1 MVRRLSAIMF
11 TDLVGSTHLAQT
23 DEKTALQLIREQGE
37 LAQSILA
44 AHQGRLVKSTGD
56 GMLVEFGNAL
66 DAIECAVDFQR
77 RAHERSAGG
86 ERLPLRVRI
95 GVHVGDV
102 ESEGADILGDAVNV
116 AARVE
121 PLADPG
127 GICLSGVVWE
137 HVRHK
142 VPYAFE
148 RLGPKSLRGVLEPVE
163 VYRVVLPWTTVHAP
177 RPRNGDRRLAVLP
190 LANMSSDPENEYF
203 ADGMTEELITV
214 LSQLPELQVIARTS
228 VTLYKTSPKPVSQ
241 IGSELGVG
249 TVLEGSVRKAGNQ
262 VRITVQLVDAD
273 SQGHLW
279 ASTYDRKLDDIFAVQ
294 SDVAKEIAEALKI
307 RLGQPELRRLE
318 ERPTVHPDSYL
329 AYLKGRALLSSGWS
343 EEIIR
348 GAKKQFD
355 LAVSI
360 DPKNAR
366 AFSGL
371 ADATTHL
378 GWGDYIA
385 SRQEWLPA
393 SRAYAAHAVE
403 LDPDL
408 AEGHCSL
415 GMILWSHWD
424 FKGAEKELKRAI
436 ALNPSYAFAHQEY
449 GAVLLEEGR
458 VEEALRELAIGDEL
472 DPQSR
477 GSLGYYAMILCVL
490 GKLDAAKP
498 VIERIRTLAPNS
510 STYHHA
516 QAWYFYAQSDFRSG
530 LAEAERA
537 IEVDPEPDQ
546 LPIAWF
552 RALLGERETAR
563 QILEAERH
571 RAGRP
576 PANGHLVMIYAFMDD
591 LDEAFRILFKAVE
604 EVDIALQIIRVDS
617 RLEPLRHDPR
627 FLQVLK
633 KINLA

>member
-23 DEKTALQLIREQGE
+23 DEKTALQLIRDQGE

-77 RAHERSAGG
+77 RVHERSAGG

-148 RLGPKSLRGVLEPVE
+148 RLGPKSLKGVLEPVE
-163 VYRVVLPWTTVHAP
+163 VYRVVLPWTTVQAP
-177 RPRNGDRRLAVLP
+177 LPRNGERRLAVLP

-214 LSQLPELQVIARTS
+214 LSQLPGLQVIARTS
-228 VTLYKTSPKPVSQ
+228 VTPYKTSPKPVSH

-262 VRITVQLVDAD
+262 VRITVQLIDAV

-294 SDVAKEIAEALKI
+294 SDVAKEVAEALKI

-329 AYLKGRALLSSGWS
+329 AYLRGRELLSLPWS
-343 EEIIR
+343 EETIR

-385 SRQEWLPA
+385 SREEWLPA

-403 LDPDL
+403 LDPNL

-436 ALNPSYAFAHQEY
+436 ALNPSYAFAHHEY
-449 GAVLLEEGR
+449 GAILLEEGR
-458 VEEALRELAIGDEL
+458 VEEALRELTLADAL

-477 GSLGYYAMILCVL
+477 GSLGYYAGLLCVL

-510 STYHHA
+510 STYHYA
-516 QAWYFYAQSDFRSG
+516 QAWYFYAQSDFHSG

-537 IEVDPEPDQ
+537 IELDPEGDQ
-546 LPIAWF
+546 LPIALF

-571 RAGRP
+571 RTGRP
-576 PANGHLVMIYAFMDD
+576 PPNGELVMGYAFLGD

-604 EVDIALQIIRVDS
+604 EVDIALQIIRVDP
-617 RLEPLRHDPR
+617 RLEPLRQDPR

-633 KINLA
+633 RINLA